1 MRTNRSSHDP
11 RFQSSSS
18 CSSSSSG
25 SATILGFSSSSSP
38 VNFVTANNL
47 INSTLKGIPITAAPS
62 TTATTTAAVPSSSI
76 FTATTITTPSTVNNN
91 VNNNITHNSAKEQQ
105 ILRVCP
111 TTAITTTGNPAMAEI
126 VGTNSGGTT
135 PKRVKAMHNFKGT
148 NNDELVFQK
157 GDIITVTQIM
167 EGGWWEG
174 TLAGKT
180 GWFPSNYVKEF
191 KPDSVSS
198 PPKLTPPDNK
208 AATEGNTRENVQFY
222 HNVVL
227 ENVIETE
234 EKHVGEMRTLLQKY
248 IRPLKNNNILSQTE
262 FNQLT
267 GNLEEIFAF
276 QQKFLTSL
284 QEVTK
289 NSPPQRRMGGVFIE
303 HAPTLK
309 ELYLVYCANHPSAV
323 AVLQAKKEELGKFM
337 EYLGAGAMTL
347 TTNLSK
353 PFTRLDK
360 YPSLLK
366 ELETHIEEGHVDRG
380 DTQRAIAVYR
390 DISNSCTEVRKRKEM
405 EYEIIHST
413 IKGWEGEEITQL
425 GDVVHLSQVK
435 LIAQTGERSD
445 RVFVLFQNVLVM
457 LSLGPRLS
465 GYHYEGQLPLSGLTV
480 NKSELE
486 NVAHGFEITGNM
498 IDKITVSCSSKNDA
512 SHWLQVLRS
521 QIKQTQMVRL
531 KPQSLQISSSQPSIS
546 MLSQAKTAKMM
557 QSPLQNKMYKTWSMS
572 CLRPAPPMRPSASER
587 DALKSPRSGR
597 KPGMRRKPERSHSED
612 EYDYRW
618 KRYDPVKSEDDQIIL
633 RVIEAYCT
641 SAKTRQTVNSCLKK
655 NIQEMV
661 APIQRNNKFRLS
673 QVTDIK
679 VPAAIYSPHVLI
691 AEEEKII
698 IDDVDG
704 DNLMFKEKGL
714 VDTVYALK
722 DRLRELSLEQK
733 KLRKDLE
740 EEVKARKRLESL
752 IPNTLKNIPHNATW
766 EENMT

>member
-1 MRTNRSSHDP
+1 
-11 RFQSSSS
+11 
-18 CSSSSSG
+18 
-25 SATILGFSSSSSP
+25 
-38 VNFVTANNL
+38 
-47 INSTLKGIPITAAPS
+47 
-62 TTATTTAAVPSSSI
+62 
-76 FTATTITTPSTVNNN
+76 
-91 VNNNITHNSAKEQQ
+91 
-105 ILRVCP
+105 
-111 TTAITTTGNPAMAEI
+111 MAEI
-126 VGTNSGGTT
+126 VGTATMRVTSN

-157 GDIITVTQIM
+157 GDVITVTQIM
-167 EGGWWEG
+167 DGGWWEG

-180 GWFPSNYVKEF
+180 GWFPSNYVKDF
-191 KPDSVSS
+191 RADSVSS

-208 AATEGNTRENVQFY
+208 ALPEGNTRENVQFY

-248 IRPLKNNNILSQTE
+248 IRPLKNNNIISQTE

-276 QQKFLTSL
+276 QQKFLSSL

-289 NSPPQRRMGGVFIE
+289 NPPHQRKMGGVFIE
-303 HAPTLK
+303 HAPTMK

-323 AVLQAKKEELGKFM
+323 SVLQSKKEELTKFM
-337 EYLGAGAMTL
+337 EYLGAGALTL

-366 ELETHIEEGHVDRG
+366 ELETHIEEGHADRG

-413 IKGWEGEEITQL
+413 IKGWEGEEITLL
-425 GDVVHLSQVK
+425 GDVVYLSQVK
-435 LIAQTGERSD
+435 LIAQTGEKSD

-480 NKSELE
+480 NKSEIE
-486 NVAHGFEITGNM
+486 NLTNAFEITGNM
-498 IDKITVSCSSKNDA
+498 IDKITVLCSSKNDA
-512 SHWLQVLRS
+512 SQWLQVLRS
-521 QIKQTQMVRL
+521 QSKQTQMSRL

-597 KPGMRRKPERSHSED
+597 KPGMRRKPD
-612 EYDYRW
+612 
-618 KRYDPVKSEDDQIIL
+618 DPVKSEDDQIIL

-641 SAKTRQTVNSCLKK
+641 SAKTRQTVNS
-655 NIQEMV
+655 
-661 APIQRNNKFRLS
+661 S
-673 QVTDIK
+673 
-679 VPAAIYSPHVLI
+679 IYSPHVLI

-704 DNLMFKEKGL
+704 DNLKFKEKGL

-722 DRLRELSLEQK
+722 DHLKELSLEQK

-752 IPNTLKNIPHNATW
+752 IPNTLKNLPHNATW
-766 EENMT
+766 EENLT

>member
-105 ILRVCP
+105 ILRDCP

-641 SAKTRQTVNSCLKK
+641 SAKTRQTVNS
-655 NIQEMV
+655 
-661 APIQRNNKFRLS
+661 S
-673 QVTDIK
+673 
-679 VPAAIYSPHVLI
+679 IYSPHVLI